1 MPNNTTMPTIS
12 VIIPVYNAQA
22 TVARTL
28 RSLCEQTMTDF
39 QAILVDDGST
49 DDSPG
54 ILADFAWRDDRM
66 TLIRQPNAGLA
77 AARNTGLDAATG
89 EFVHFLDADD
99 WLLPNAF
106 EDLLLACRWTA
117 LDAACG
123 PWHLYDNTTQPL
135 GITMPPPDKRT
146 GLEHLLEGNRLAPHS
161 HIIRRSRIGSMRFDT
176 SLRVCEDY
184 DFWLKLA
191 STGLR
196 WARCDRPIA
205 CYRIRPGS
213 LSKNPRLM
221 LDTLMQ
227 VMGRI
232 HTDRTALSTAA
243 RASALFYA
251 TSAAL
256 DDTGRSFAS
265 ARAMIRSVLPNP
277 AAFTAAE
284 LAQAAF
290 YALIFSKGIAP
301 AAFIAQPRHW
311 LDQLTCWWNTL
322 GAEGQIN
329 QTIEELATLTIDPD
343 RIAQTMLDQAIEK
356 QADLHTPIVLAGA
369 LGINGRTIATHA
381 KAKAIPLIERDDRLP
396 DATLRTPIDPDAVVL
411 IAPGND
417 EPILAQLTAAHAI
430 DPANI
435 IRYSTVQSTLAKQVI
450 ETITQTCAASPA
462 QQPIPA

>member
-1 MPNNTTMPTIS
+1 MPNNFTMPTLS

-54 ILADFAWRDDRM
+54 ILADFAWRDDRL

-106 EDLLLACRWTA
+106 EDLLLACRWTT

-135 GITMPPPDKRT
+135 GITMPPPAKRT
-146 GLEHLLEGNRLAPHS
+146 GLEHLLQGNRLAPHS

-196 WARCDRPIA
+196 WASCDTPVA

-256 DDTGRSFAS
+256 DDTSQSFAS
-265 ARAMIRSVLPNP
+265 ARAMIRAVLPSP
-277 AAFTAAE
+277 AAFTAVE
-284 LAQAAF
+284 LGQAAY
-290 YALIFSKGIAP
+290 YALVFSKGISP
-301 AAFIAQPRHW
+301 SAFIAQPQPW
-311 LDQLTCWWNTL
+311 LDQLTHWWHAL
-322 GAEGQIN
+322 GAANRIN
-329 QTIEELATLTIDPD
+329 QAIEELATLTIDPTH
-343 RIAQTMLDQAIEK
+343 IAQTMLDQAIEK
-356 QADLHTPIVLAGA
+356 QATPSTPIVLAGA

-381 KAKAIPLIERDDRLP
+381 KANAIPLIERDDRLP
-396 DATLRTPIDPDAVVL
+396 DATLHAPIDPHAVVL
-411 IAPGND
+411 VAPAND
-417 EPILAQLTAAHAI
+417 APLLAQLAAAHDI

-435 IRYSTVQSTLAKQVI
+435 ICYSTVQSNLAQRVI
-450 ETITQTCAASPA
+450 ETIAQTYAGSPA
-462 QQPIPA
+462 HQSIPA